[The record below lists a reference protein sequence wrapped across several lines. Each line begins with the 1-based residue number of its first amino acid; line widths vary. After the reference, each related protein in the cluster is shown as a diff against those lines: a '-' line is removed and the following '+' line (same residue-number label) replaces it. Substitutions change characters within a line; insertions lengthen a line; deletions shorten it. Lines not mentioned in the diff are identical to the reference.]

1 VLRRDVPGKALD
13 DWLAAYGIRCLARH
27 QAAADALA
35 TAELLLCLWP
45 LARQQHGRPPDIAAL
60 QRLAAARRWLGA

>member
-1 VLRRDVPGKALD
+1 MLRRGVRGKALD
-13 DWLAAYGIRCLARH
+13 DWLAVYGIRCLARH

-45 LARQQHGRPPDIAAL
+45 LARQSNGRAPDFAAL